1 MQSSLREILSWVKEV
16 PTFLKR
22 LGLRFS
28 TAVVVRLPS
37 GPPKPV
43 LTLFL
48 PRLDNAVI
56 SPSQK

>member
-1 MQSSLREILSWVKEV
+1 MQSSLKEILSWVKEV

-37 GPPKPV
+37 GPPKP
-43 LTLFL
+43 
-48 PRLDNAVI
+48 
-56 SPSQK
+56 